1 MCHTSFPTYFK
12 NVIVSGYTGIS
23 PLLAFKAFI
32 IGNTIDTNPNA
43 IKPINPIPKNNIL
56 SGIKA
61 GTGREH
67 EIVR

>member
-43 IKPINPIPKNNIL
+43 IKPINPIPKNNIK
-56 SGIKA
+56 GMH
-61 GTGREH
+61 TTE
-67 EIVR
+67 